1 MDNLLPKMKFS
12 VSRLSMLRID
22 DSQQIWYM
30 IGCLSESGGDTTK
43 AFSEKSG
50 VLWKKKKN
58 PSIWT
63 RALSTLS
70 LMLVWVGRSYYI
82 YYLLE
87 KYLQSSLGIEL
98 QIDTFDHVKL
108 RLPS

>member
-1 MDNLLPKMKFS
+1 MKVAVTPPKPFLKK
-12 VSRLSMLRID
+12 VE
-22 DSQQIWYM
+22 
-30 IGCLSESGGDTTK
+30 CSE
-43 AFSEKSG
+43 
-50 VLWKKKKN
+50 KKKKN